1 MKYPFEIK
9 KKGQENVSEL
19 PSNILEK
26 LDLSFVETENR
37 FVWDGKSFYW
47 NDLEA
52 GHLDID
58 FFSKKMRYRMQHIN
72 KAQEP
77 LLRALGWKSTES
89 KRVLD
94 MTAGLGRDSCLLFFA
109 GFHVTMFERNPVLQ
123 ILLQNALEALPSA
136 DFSSTIKLEKE
147 DSIVFLQK
155 MKKQQTSLDSSS
167 DSLLDSSEDES
178 LIADAIYMDPMYP
191 ERKKSALVK
200 KELRIIRNL
209 VGSDMDSEQL
219 LLTALESKVQRV
231 VVKRPKG
238 ATYVADL
245 VPNHSVES
253 PNTRFDVYLTQL

>member
-9 KKGQENVSEL
+9 KKGQENVSQL
-19 PSNILEK
+19 PHNILEQ
-26 LDLSFVETENR
+26 LAPDFVEAENR
-37 FVWDGKSFYW
+37 FVWDGKNFYW
-47 NDLEA
+47 SDLEA

-123 ILLQNALEALPSA
+123 ILLQNALEGLPSA
-136 DFSSTIKLEKE
+136 DFSSTIQLERE
-147 DSIVFLQK
+147 DSITFLEK
-155 MKKQQTSLDSSS
+155 VM
-167 DSLLDSSEDES
+167 SEKRDVSAEAS
-178 LIADAIYMDPMYP
+178 PIADAIYMDPMYP

-209 VGSDMDSEQL
+209 VGSDMDSEKL
-219 LLTALESKVQRV
+219 LLTALESKVPRV

-253 PNTRFDVYLTQL
+253 PNTRFDVYLTTL

>member
-9 KKGQENVSEL
+9 KKGQEKVSEL
-19 PSNILEK
+19 PNDILAQLEPH
-26 LDLSFVETENR
+26 FVETENR

-123 ILLQNALEALPSA
+123 ILLQNALESLPSA
-136 DFSSTIKLEKE
+136 DFTSTIQLEKE

-155 MKKQQTSLDSSS
+155 MQEPQTSSDSSS
-167 DSLLDSSEDES
+167 APSENES

-209 VGSDMDSEQL
+209 VGSDMDSERL

-253 PNTRFDVYLTQL
+253 PNTRFDVYLTTL